1 MAKSS
6 RKKTSAYIAGIII
19 LAMLL
24 VAVGAVAYVTDGF
37 SNWNFG
43 DMRPNTALS
52 GIEVVVNDEPY
63 EGQSLSGAAVVT
75 VEGGTL
81 EAVEILPANNGTF
94 DFRRAGALTKFPY
107 IDGNFNEA
115 FGVTVDGNTIILP
128 SIRSLEVILEKKYL
142 CDITEITAVQDDIA
156 YFVLRMTVDEK
167 VIDIPLDGFYEWMKV
182 SLEPEEITF

>member
-6 RKKTSAYIAGIII
+6 RKKSSAYIAGIII

-37 SNWNFG
+37 SNWNFD
-43 DMRPNTALS
+43 DMRTNATLS

-63 EGQSLSGAAVVT
+63 EWQSLSGAAVIT

-81 EAVEILPANNGTF
+81 QAVEILPTNNGSF
-94 DFRRAGALTKFPY
+94 DFRCAGALTKFPY

-115 FGVTVDGNTIILP
+115 FGVTVDGKTVILP

-156 YFVLRMTVDEK
+156 YFVLRMTVDGK
-167 VIDIPLDGFYEWMKV
+167 TIDIPLDGFYEWMKV

>member
-6 RKKTSAYIAGIII
+6 RKKSSAYIAGIII

-43 DMRPNTALS
+43 DMRPNAALS
-52 GIEVVVNDEPY
+52 GIEVIVNDEPY

-115 FGVTVDGNTIILP
+115 FGITLDGNTVNLP
-128 SIRSLEVILEKKYL
+128 SVRSLEVILEQKFQ
-142 CDITEITAVQDDIA
+142 CEITEITAVQDDIA
-156 YFVLRMTVDEK
+156 YFVLRLTIDGK
-167 VIDIPLDGFYEWMKV
+167 TIDIPLDGFYEWMKV
-182 SLEPEEITF
+182 TLGPEEITF